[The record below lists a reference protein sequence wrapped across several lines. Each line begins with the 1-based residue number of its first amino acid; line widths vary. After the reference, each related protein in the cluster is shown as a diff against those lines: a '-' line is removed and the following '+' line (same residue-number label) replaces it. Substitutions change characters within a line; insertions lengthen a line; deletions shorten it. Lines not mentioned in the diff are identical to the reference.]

1 MGPGRQPLPGPV
13 VYNCRT
19 KKIGKGLTIL
29 YGYPFQ
35 KYQEECM
42 RKKGMKVLAL
52 MLVLLF
58 TFSFSATAGAQKEDG
73 KGAGLPV
80 VGISTGSSGTS
91 WRNIMIDALETVGK
105 EYVAAG
111 KIASYKIV
119 NNTTNGD
126 ATEQAN
132 ILRDFIS
139 QGVDIIMV
147 NPNSPDALNGVI
159 REAQDEGILVVSF
172 DATVTAPDVL
182 NVTLDHYAWN
192 LKNVEYIFGTL
203 KTGNAI
209 QVYGLDGHPANNDRI
224 RATADVLAK
233 YPGINMIA
241 STSGGWDQTKAK
253 EVTTQIIGSGK
264 KIDAAVTQDGMGY
277 GVLSAFLDSNTL
289 PKIMFGDPGTA
300 FFKEWKKLRD
310 AGADFKAC
318 AQPNPPGIGG
328 TAFRIALQLY
338 KGKTF
343 KPGILR
349 DGTYFYK
356 VGMFITDE
364 NFDEGWALLKDKPD
378 DYLLSEIMSEADVEK
393 LFQ

>member
-1 MGPGRQPLPGPV
+1 
-13 VYNCRT
+13 
-19 KKIGKGLTIL
+19 
-29 YGYPFQ
+29 
-35 KYQEECM
+35 M
-42 RKKGMKVLAL
+42 RKNAIGFLV
-52 MLVLLF
+52 LVLLLVL
-58 TFSFSATAGAQKEDG
+58 SFSVAAGGQKDEV
-73 KGAGLPV
+73 KAGGPPV

-105 EYVAAG
+105 EYQAAG

-119 NNTTNGD
+119 NNATNGD

-172 DATVTAPDVL
+172 DATVTAPNVL

-192 LKNVEYIFGTL
+192 LKNVEYIFSTL
-203 KTGNAI
+203 KSGNAI
-209 QVYGLDGHPANNDRI
+209 QIYGLDGHPANNDRI
-224 RATADVLAK
+224 KATADALAK
-233 YPGINMIA
+233 YPGITLTD
-241 STSGGWDQTKAK
+241 STSGYWDQTKAK
-253 EVTTQIIGSGK
+253 EVATQIIGSGK
-264 KIDAAVTQDGMGY
+264 KIDAAITQDGMGY
-277 GVLSAFLDSNTL
+277 GVLSAFLDAKTL
-289 PKIMFGDPGTA
+289 PKVMFGDPGTA

-310 AGADFKAC
+310 AGANFKAC

-328 TAFRIALQLY
+328 TAFRMALQLY
-338 KGKTF
+338 NGKTF
-343 KPGILR
+343 KPGTLK

-356 VGMFITDE
+356 VGMFITDD
-364 NFDEGWALLKDKPD
+364 NFEEGWALLKDKPD
-378 DYLLSEIMSEADVEK
+378 DYLLSEIMPEADVVK

>member
-1 MGPGRQPLPGPV
+1 
-13 VYNCRT
+13 
-19 KKIGKGLTIL
+19 
-29 YGYPFQ
+29 
-35 KYQEECM
+35 M
-42 RKKGMKVLAL
+42 RNKAMKMLAL
-52 MLVLLF
+52 ALILIF
-58 TFSFSATAGAQKEDG
+58 AFSFSVTAAGQKEAG
-73 KGAGLPV
+73 KSGAPV

-91 WRNIMIDALETVGK
+91 WRNIMIDALDTVGK
-105 EYVAAG
+105 EYVASG
-111 KIASYKIV
+111 RIASYKIV

-159 REAQDEGILVVSF
+159 KEAQDEGILVVSF
-172 DATVTAPDVL
+172 DATVTAPNVL

-203 KTGNAI
+203 KTGNVI
-209 QVYGLDGHPANNDRI
+209 QIYGLDGHPANNDRI
-224 RATADVLAK
+224 KATADELAK
-233 YPGINMIA
+233 YPGLNMIA

-253 EVTTQIIGSGK
+253 EVTTQIIGSGQ
-264 KIDAAVTQDGMGY
+264 KIDAVVTQDGMGY
-277 GVLSAFLDSNTL
+277 GVLSAFLDANVL

-310 AGADFKAC
+310 AGANFKAC

-328 TAFRIALQLY
+328 TAFRMALQLFE
-338 KGKTF
+338 GKTF

-349 DGTYFYK
+349 NGTYFYK
-356 VGMFITDE
+356 VGMFITDA

-378 DYLLSEIMSEADVEK
+378 DYLLSEIMPEADVAK